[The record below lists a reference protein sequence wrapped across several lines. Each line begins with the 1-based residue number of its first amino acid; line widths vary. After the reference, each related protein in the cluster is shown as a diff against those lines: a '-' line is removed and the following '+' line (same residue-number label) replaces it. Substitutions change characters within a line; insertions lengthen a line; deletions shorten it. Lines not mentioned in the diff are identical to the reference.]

1 MLNTPAVQKK
11 VIEKVTSAITE
22 KSGYKFEIGNSQINL
37 FRGLVFNNVTLTDS
51 FGLPLLKA
59 SRMEVG
65 IKIIP
70 LFRKRVDL
78 RDLRLIEADISLSR
92 TTPDSPINLESLIK
106 SLTSKKKAKLPW
118 HLDFRSIL
126 LRKCSLSYD
135 VLSIKP
141 SEKLFDIN
149 HISVYDFSTLL
160 KLKIEPENNIYFEI
174 KKLNATE
181 RCGLQIGQLE
191 LIGSVNKKSI
201 KIQDFY
207 LKSHESKFSITSLE
221 SSFSSFKDLSN
232 SDSLKISPTQLKAT
246 LIPSDFKCILPFL
259 SDFSKT
265 VELSMS
271 FSGKINDFTSSLRL
285 NLENLALCDGRVSFK
300 DITDFDNTVING
312 QVDLLRINPEG
323 IKYLTDVF
331 SGSKIKLPNLDI
343 LGTISYRGNITTV
356 DKNLILKGD
365 FTTLAGNLETN
376 IDLSKSGISL
386 LYNGNLKSEN
396 LDLSKFFPEKTD
408 LGNVAFD
415 ITVKGSQK
423 KGAIAEG
430 SVEGIISN
438 LFFQGYEYKDLSLN
452 GKFNKDGYEGKAILN
467 DINGMFDFSG
477 LINISEEFPIYKF
490 DLIAENVNLKALKL
504 VESKGNSLLSFRLN
518 SDFAGKFPEDFTGN
532 LIAQDFSFYN
542 NGYDLKIKELK
553 ATIKDLHNSKV
564 VTVSSDLFSGEA
576 YGKFNYNDFISDI
589 KGLIYK
595 YLPSLTDEPVLTNYI
610 SGNNFDF
617 HFLVKP
623 DKMLTRVL
631 GLPFDLNGISKL
643 DGFYRGYSNKCR
655 LKANVPQ
662 LLYGKTDIR
671 DINFLLEN
679 PQNEMKLIAHAQ
691 AGNMGNYLDI
701 DTDIRSMN
709 DQSMFKFFWSNSGSE
724 THSGN
729 ISSNFRFSRDAAGF
743 QVINAN
749 ILPTNLILN
758 DSVWN
763 VRPSF
768 VTYEK
773 KRIRVQ
779 QFELYHMN
787 EFIKVDGYA
796 SDLNNDTLKIYFNSF
811 SLDEIFRILPSTN
824 FSMGGKITGSALC
837 PHLFRNGTMNA
848 SLSVSD
854 FALNNFVI
862 GNLNAKSYWNSE
874 KKALILN
881 GEVNENNRFSSVGRR
896 VATATGSYYPI
907 GDSINLDING
917 YKVPLNFLTVYM
929 KNILGDIDGFG
940 SGNIKVVGP
949 LNNTGIYAKA
959 FAENASFGIDMLNT
973 RYYFTDS
980 VFLTPKFAGFRN
992 IKISDKEGNVAYAN
1006 GNMTHDY
1013 FKNFEV
1019 SINVRAENI
1028 LAMDIPVRSDAYFSG
1043 KAYGTGTVS
1052 ITGPQND
1059 IVIDVNIS
1067 TDEKTRAVFS
1077 FLDNNEIDEFKYI
1090 NFKKPRSS
1098 REEVIVV
1105 NQKKKKPLELNLPS
1119 NFTVNLQV
1127 EANQNAE
1134 VILITDPSTGDEIRA
1149 RGSGAIRIVMDES
1162 MNFELFGRYT
1172 IDNGSYKFVYENLL
1186 RRDFDIVR
1194 GGTIDFT
1201 GDPFSAQ
1208 LDISANYLVNPQL
1221 TDLLSVDELSSLNLN
1236 RSSIPVN
1243 CVLNLT
1249 GELQRPGIE
1258 LGLAFPSADEEL
1270 RRRIMNVINTDEV
1283 LNQQIVF
1290 LLLFGRFSTS
1300 TNNIATGQSGMS
1312 SVLNTTISTLAS
1324 QFNKMLNNVLGN
1336 TNMSF
1341 DFDYQNAAYELGAP
1355 GEWKVGMSG
1364 QWFDNRLTIEG
1375 NLGSRE
1381 NLTQNG
1387 TSQFIG
1393 EFDANLRM
1401 KNSEKWS
1408 WKLFNR
1414 ANDNRYFKSALNT
1427 QGFGVV
1433 YRENYN
1439 SLSDLFKQML
1449 ESIKKPFKKD

>member
-1 MLNTPAVQKK
+1 MLNTPVVQRK
-11 VIEKVTSAITE
+11 VIEKVTTAITE
-22 KSGYKFEIGNSQINL
+22 KSGYTIGIGNSQINL
-37 FRGLVFNNVTLTDS
+37 FRGLVFNNVTLIDS
-51 FGLPLLKA
+51 FGLPLLKTA
-59 SRMEVG
+59 RLEVG

-70 LFRKRVDL
+70 LFRKKVDL
-78 RDLRLIEADISLSR
+78 RDLRLVDANIFLTK
-92 TTPDSPINLESLIK
+92 TTPDSPINLESFIK
-106 SLTSKKKAKLPW
+106 SLTSKKKSKLPW

-126 LRKCSLSYD
+126 LRKCRLSYD
-135 VLSIKP
+135 VLSAKP
-141 SEKLFDIN
+141 SKKIFDAN
-149 HISVYDFSTLL
+149 HIFVNDISALL
-160 KLKIEPENNIYFEI
+160 ILKIKPENNIYFEI
-174 KKLNATE
+174 RKLNATE
-181 RCGLQIGQLE
+181 RCGLQIDQLK
-191 LIGSVNKKSI
+191 LIGSIKNNSI

-207 LKSHESKFSITSLE
+207 LKSHESKFRIPLLE
-221 SSFSSFKDLSN
+221 SSFSSFKDLDN
-232 SDSLKISPTQLKAT
+232 SDSIKISPTQLKAT
-246 LIPSDFKCILPFL
+246 VIPSDFSCIFPFL
-259 SDFSKT
+259 SNFSKN
-265 VELSMS
+265 VELTMS
-271 FSGKINDFTSSLRL
+271 FSGKVNDFSSSLRL

-300 DITDFDNTVING
+300 DITDFDNSIING

-323 IKYLTDVF
+323 LKYLTSVIF
-331 SGSKIKLPNLDI
+331 GSKFKLPNLNI
-343 LGTISYRGNITTV
+343 LGTISYRGNIMTV
-356 DKNLILKGD
+356 DKNLILKGA
-365 FTTLAGNLETN
+365 FSTLAGNLETN
-376 IDLSKSGISL
+376 IDLSKNGISL
-386 LYNGNLKSEN
+386 LYNGHLKSDK
-396 LDLSKFFPEKTD
+396 LDLSRIFTERSG
-408 LGNVAFD
+408 LGNIAFD
-415 ITVKGSQK
+415 LTVKGSQK

-430 SVEGIISN
+430 NVEGMISN
-438 LFFQGYEYKDLSLN
+438 LFFQGYEYKNLSLN
-452 GKFNKDGYEGKAILN
+452 GKFNKEGYEGKAILN

-477 LINISEEFPIYKF
+477 LINLSEEYPIYKF

-504 VESKGNSLLSFRLN
+504 VVSKGNSLLSFRLN
-518 SDFAGKFPEDFTGN
+518 SDFAGRFPEDFTGN
-532 LIAQDFSFYN
+532 LIAEDFSFYN
-542 NGYDLKIKELK
+542 NGYDLKIKEFK
-553 ATIKDLHNSKV
+553 ATIKDLYNSKV
-564 VTVSSDLFSGEA
+564 VTFSSDLFSGEA
-576 YGKFNYNDFISDI
+576 YGKFNYKDFLSDI
-589 KGLIYK
+589 KSLMYK
-595 YLPSLTDEPVLTNYI
+595 YVPSLTNEPVLTNYI

-617 HFLVKP
+617 HFNVKP
-623 DKMLTRVL
+623 DKILTKVL
-631 GLPFDLNGISKL
+631 GLPFDLNGISNI
-643 DGFYRGYSNKCR
+643 DGYFRGYSNKCR
-655 LKANVPQ
+655 LKATVPQ
-662 LLYGKTDIR
+662 ILYGKTDIR
-671 DINFLLEN
+671 DINLLLEN
-679 PQNEMKLIAHAQ
+679 PQNEMKFLAHAQ
-691 AGNMGNYLDI
+691 AGSKGNYLDI

-729 ISSNFRFSRDAAGF
+729 ISSSLRFSRDAAGF
-743 QVINAN
+743 KVINAS

-763 VRPSF
+763 VRSSS

-773 KRIRVQ
+773 KRIKVK
-779 QFELYHMN
+779 QFELYHRN

-796 SDLNNDTLKIYFNSF
+796 SDLNDDTLKIYFNSF
-811 SLDEIFRILPSTN
+811 SLDEIFRILPTSN
-824 FSMGGKITGSALC
+824 FSLGGKITGSALC
-837 PHLFRNGTMNA
+837 PHLFRNSTLNA

-854 FALNNFVI
+854 FSLNNFVI
-862 GNLNAKSYWNSE
+862 GNLNAKSYWNSD

-907 GDSINLDING
+907 GDSINLDVDG

-929 KNILGDIDGFG
+929 KNILGDIEGFG
-940 SGNIKVVGP
+940 SGKIKVVGP
-949 LNNTGIYAKA
+949 MNNIGIYAKA
-959 FAENASFGIDMLNT
+959 FAENASFGIDLLNT
-973 RYYFTDS
+973 RYNFTDS
-980 VFLTPKFAGFRN
+980 VFLTPKYASFRN
-992 IKISDKEGNVAYAN
+992 IKITDKEGNIAYAN
-1006 GNMTHDY
+1006 GYMTHDY

-1019 SINVRAENI
+1019 SIKVRAENI
-1028 LAMDIPVRSDAYFSG
+1028 LAMDIPVSSDAYFSG
-1043 KAYGTGTVS
+1043 KAYGTGTLS

-1059 IVIDVNIS
+1059 IVIDINIS
-1067 TDEKTRAVFS
+1067 TDEKTKAVFS
-1077 FLDNNEIDEFKYI
+1077 FLDNNEIDEFNYI
-1090 NFKKPRSS
+1090 YFKKPRSS
-1098 REEVIVV
+1098 REDVV
-1105 NQKKKKPLELNLPS
+1105 ESEQKKKKSLDLNIPS

-1134 VILITDPSTGDEIRA
+1134 LILITDPSTGDEIRA

-1162 MNFELFGRYT
+1162 MDFELFGRYT

-1201 GDPFSAQ
+1201 GNPFAAQ

-1249 GELQRPGIE
+1249 GELQRPGIK
-1258 LGLAFPSADEEL
+1258 LGLGFPSADEEL
-1270 RRRIMNVINTDEV
+1270 RRRIMNVINTDEIM
-1283 LNQQIVF
+1283 NQQIVF
-1290 LLLFGRFSTS
+1290 LLLFGRFSTT

-1364 QWFDNRLTIEG
+1364 QWLDNRLTIEG

-1439 SLSDLFKQML
+1439 SLTDLFKQML